1 MRQQRH
7 VVRVEEMRSAYHTLV
22 RKSYGKRLLTLGDL
36 GVYRRTIKNCIGE
49 AECKCGGLDSVP
61 YVA

>member
-1 MRQQRH
+1 
-7 VVRVEEMRSAYHTLV
+7 VEEMRSAYHTLV